1 MKSIMFFPRC
11 LSIQMVR
18 RKQLVTIR
26 RADGLSVLNVRR
38 PELQFLDFWL
48 GAASVRTDG
57 GVLHDYDTVRL
68 IY

>member
-1 MKSIMFFPRC
+1 MKDHVFPRC

-18 RKQLVTIR
+18 RKQLVAIR

-48 GAASVRTDG
+48 GARCENAPRHILFT
-57 GVLHDYDTVRL
+57 L
-68 IY
+68 

>member
-1 MKSIMFFPRC
+1 MS
-11 LSIQMVR
+11 SQNN
-18 RKQLVTIR
+18 LVNSLIDYVKDIKPYHVKLR
-26 RADGLSVLNVRR
+26 DFIS
-38 PELQFLDFWL
+38 ELQFLDFWL

>member
-1 MKSIMFFPRC
+1 MKDHVFPRC

-18 RKQLVTIR
+18 RKQLV
-26 RADGLSVLNVRR
+26 ALSVLNVRR

>member
-1 MKSIMFFPRC
+1 MKDHVFPRC

-38 PELQFLDFWL
+38 PELQFLD
-48 GAASVRTDG
+48 G

>member
-1 MKSIMFFPRC
+1 
-11 LSIQMVR
+11 MVR
-18 RKQLVTIR
+18 RKQLVAIR

>member
-1 MKSIMFFPRC
+1 
-11 LSIQMVR
+11 MVR
-18 RKQLVTIR
+18 RKQLLTIR

>member
-1 MKSIMFFPRC
+1 MKDHVFPRC

-18 RKQLVTIR
+18 RKQLVAIR

-48 GAASVRTDG
+48 GAAWKIW
-57 GVLHDYDTVRL
+57 LWF
-68 IY
+68 

>member
-1 MKSIMFFPRC
+1 MKDHVFPRC

-57 GVLHDYDTVRL
+57 GV
-68 IY
+68 

>member
-1 MKSIMFFPRC
+1 MEDHVFPRC

-26 RADGLSVLNVRR
+26 RADGLSVLNVRK